1 MSAARNIRAAVAA
14 VLGVVAVLLGAATP
28 GALADVFGATALL
41 SASPF
46 GQSEYA
52 HDPALSEDGRY
63 VVFDGSVGG
72 VSGVWRRSTAPGS
85 TFEQVAGGDATLP
98 SVSGDGR
105 YVSFTSNEGASLPAI
120 TNGQIVNGE
129 PVREAPG
136 VYVRDMDQAPG
147 EPGAFTLASAKD
159 HSMQSLAY
167 EFPGASEEQI
177 ETKRTAFGAIAAGR
191 SAITADGRTV
201 VFVTTAQSD
210 LGGPETPPLQVAVR
224 HLDTQETQLVSV
236 RFDPAT
242 GRPAI
247 DGETG
252 ETEPVPEEE
261 GRYGAVWSKGVPAP
275 FQTTTVG
282 TVTKPYRVPAL
293 PGASISADGS
303 AVAWYGGQIS
313 EQVRTLS
320 GERLDKL
327 YAEPLWRRIT
337 GGPAEPTRRV
347 TGGSDP
353 ESPGCLAAPESR
365 LPPSPV
371 PGDPC
376 QGPFATQVSGI
387 GTWNDSQ
394 EADYIPRLSANGDDV
409 AFLAGAPLLTEAGA
423 FGIGGSS
430 FNSDVFREDM
440 TAPDRTS
447 GLTQLTQFASSDT
460 NRIPTNANISDLA
473 ISADGL
479 QLAFSTRR
487 TVFPLGTPAFVSA
500 PSSVPGLVEIYD
512 ADLANATLTRV
523 THGYEGGAPEHP
535 EVETGNEDRYARISD
550 GSLSPSFDA
559 SGNLL
564 AFSSTAANLVFGD
577 GNTPPSGLGERDGAD
592 VFLVP
597 RIIFSSEPTPQTI
610 SPPPANPLPEPLW
623 RLVVT
628 ASSLPDGTVR
638 LRAIVPAAGVLLA
651 RAASSLPAGTARRG
665 HRKVRRTVARASATT
680 RAASTSVVKLQLQ
693 LGGHYRPLA
702 YRAGGLPSSV
712 TVSFS
717 AKGHPT
723 LRRTLTIRFRHRTS
737 RHPRRRAR

>member
-1 MSAARNIRAAVAA
+1 M
-14 VLGVVAVLLGAATP
+14 L
-28 GALADVFGATALL
+28 
-41 SASPF
+41 
-46 GQSEYA
+46 
-52 HDPALSEDGRY
+52 
-63 VVFDGSVGG
+63 
-72 VSGVWRRSTAPGS
+72 
-85 TFEQVAGGDATLP
+85 
-98 SVSGDGR
+98 
-105 YVSFTSNEGASLPAI
+105 
-120 TNGQIVNGE
+120 
-129 PVREAPG
+129 
-136 VYVRDMDQAPG
+136 
-147 EPGAFTLASAKD
+147 
-159 HSMQSLAY
+159 
-167 EFPGASEEQI
+167 
-177 ETKRTAFGAIAAGR
+177 
-191 SAITADGRTV
+191 
-201 VFVTTAQSD
+201 
-210 LGGPETPPLQVAVR
+210 
-224 HLDTQETQLVSV
+224 
-236 RFDPAT
+236 
-242 GRPAI
+242 
-247 DGETG
+247 
-252 ETEPVPEEE
+252 
-261 GRYGAVWSKGVPAP
+261 AP

-353 ESPGCLAAPESR
+353 ESPGCLAVPESR

-371 PGDPC
+371 PSDPC

-394 EADYIPRLSANGDDV
+394 EADYIPRLSANGNDV
-409 AFLAGAPLLTEAGA
+409 AFLASAPLLTEAGA

-440 TAPDRTS
+440 TSPDRTS

-487 TVFPLGTPAFVSA
+487 TVFPLGTPAFVSV

-523 THGYEGGAPEHP
+523 SHGYEGGAPEHP

-559 SGNLL
+559 SGDLL

-577 GNTPPSGLGERDGAD
+577 GNTPPNGLGERDGAD

-610 SPPPANPLPEPLW
+610 SPPPSNPVLERPW
-623 RLVVT
+623 QLVVRAT
-628 ASSLPDGTVR
+628 SLPTGAVQ
-638 LRAIVPAAGVLLA
+638 LRATVPAAGML
-651 RAASSLPAGTARRG
+651 AASAASTLPARVART
-665 HRKVRRTVARASATT
+665 HRKVRRTVAKATT
-680 RAASTSVVKLQLQ
+680 AAQGVGSTVNMKLRLV
-693 LGGHYRPLA
+693 GHYQGLAGRP
-702 YRAGGLPSSV
+702 GGLFSSV
-712 TVSFS
+712 TVTFS
-717 AKGHPT
+717 AKGHPA
-723 LRRTLTIRFRHRTS
+723 LRKTLTIRFVARR
-737 RHPRRRAR
+737 RHPRHAGMHS